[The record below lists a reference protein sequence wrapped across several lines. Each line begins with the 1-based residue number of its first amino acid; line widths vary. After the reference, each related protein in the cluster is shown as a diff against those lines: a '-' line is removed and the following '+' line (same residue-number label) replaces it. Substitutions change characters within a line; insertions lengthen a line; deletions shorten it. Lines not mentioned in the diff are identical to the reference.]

1 MIERLEEFRGYRS
14 NLFFRGL
21 LPRIPMHLKKLKCP
35 EVQALDFDRLIA
47 LVPLGSIEQHSLHL
61 PLSVDTDIVTE
72 LAERVEGAR
81 PERIVLLPTLWLGH
95 SPHHRFLASLTL
107 DVRPYMDVIKGL
119 CGSLVHMGFRKVLLL
134 NGHGG
139 NEIAAKAAM
148 RELKTEHQSLPDL
161 RIGFASYWTLGEKT
175 LRETRESPLGGV
187 GHACEME
194 TSMLLHLQPESVDMS
209 KARTGGPFG
218 TKSRYKLLD
227 AQYGPPVY
235 FVEEFNELS
244 EHGGIGQPEIASKQ
258 KGQQF

>member
-1 MIERLEEFRGYRS
+1 
-14 NLFFRGL
+14 
-21 LPRIPMHLKKLKCP
+21 
-35 EVQALDFDRLIA
+35 
-47 LVPLGSIEQHSLHL
+47 QHSLHL

-175 LRETRESPLGGV
+175 LREMRESPLGGV

-194 TSMLLHLQPESVDMS
+194 TSMLMHLPQRHRDTEEITGPLRPGRFWRRIVSRCLPACHSFRGRSGRWRLSHSGPTSTRQVD
-209 KARTGGPFG
+209 
-218 TKSRYKLLD
+218 
-227 AQYGPPVY
+227 
-235 FVEEFNELS
+235 
-244 EHGGIGQPEIASKQ
+244 
-258 KGQQF
+258 

>member
-1 MIERLEEFRGYRS
+1 MCRILS
-14 NLFFRGL
+14 ASTAANPGL
-21 LPRIPMHLKKLKCP
+21 AKESRRHRYEIFS
-35 EVQALDFDRLIA
+35 A
-47 LVPLGSIEQHSLHL
+47 
-61 PLSVDTDIVTE
+61 
-72 LAERVEGAR
+72 
-81 PERIVLLPTLWLGH
+81 
-95 SPHHRFLASLTL
+95 SPW
-107 DVRPYMDVIKGL
+107 
-119 CGSLVHMGFRKVLLL
+119 
-134 NGHGG
+134 
-139 NEIAAKAAM
+139 
-148 RELKTEHQSLPDL
+148 LPDL